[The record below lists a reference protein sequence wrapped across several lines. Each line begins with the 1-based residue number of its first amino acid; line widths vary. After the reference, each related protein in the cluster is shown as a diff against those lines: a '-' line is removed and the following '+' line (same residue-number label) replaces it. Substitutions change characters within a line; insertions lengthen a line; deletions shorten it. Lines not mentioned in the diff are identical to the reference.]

1 LRSSIAEEVDMR
13 SLQTIVRKHR
23 TSVLGVEQ
31 RLHPRHAA
39 SPETQGWIRTSVGDC
54 SCAAKVRDLSAA
66 GASLIV
72 CDPFR
77 PGELLRIEFSRSDP
91 DFACTLLLR
100 VVHCSERADGE
111 FVIGGQFVGELEP
124 AELNALIN

>member
-1 LRSSIAEEVDMR
+1 MR

-31 RLHPRHAA
+31 RLHPRHIV
-39 SPETQGWIRTSVGDC
+39 SPDTRGWLCSSAGDG
-54 SCAAKVRDLSAA
+54 SCTAKVRNLSAG

-72 CDPFR
+72 PDAFG
-77 PGELLRIEFSRSDP
+77 PGELLRVEFIRSEP

-111 FVIGGQFVGELEP
+111 FVIGGQFIGELEP
-124 AELNALIN
+124 AELHVLIGSEPSRER